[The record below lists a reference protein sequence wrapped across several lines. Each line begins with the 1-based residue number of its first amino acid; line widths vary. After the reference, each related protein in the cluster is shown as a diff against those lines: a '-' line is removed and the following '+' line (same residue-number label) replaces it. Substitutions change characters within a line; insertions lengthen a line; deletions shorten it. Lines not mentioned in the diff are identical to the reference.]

1 VSKKVV
7 AIGVSDNVRR
17 ASLAAIVF
25 SPLLVFVSGALRNQQ
40 ADNLLPAFFSTD
52 HITWFYWDQSR
63 YGSVQSFLAFPIQNI
78 HWNLLFQLNLRAAS
92 LIFLVTW
99 IVESCSRVSSIN
111 GRTSMQYLVAG
122 VFVVI
127 FLLTFQEAGDS
138 LIYGANAHPI
148 AVPFAMI
155 ALSLQIDQDR
165 QKKSIGSWIAMTLW
179 IVAFWGIA
187 IWTSLF
193 TALWAPPLLLLQL
206 SYLSKR
212 TRIFSVKMFVWLN
225 LNIFAVCLCFSMF
238 SRIAR
243 DGGENTSFVRGKF
256 FSEAL
261 KRSYVSIPLIAFVVI
276 GSIVLALTVLFGRN
290 WANLFS
296 FLATVLFIASVPIIA
311 ASTHVQLYSYMPRY
325 FAVEYLSSLLVL
337 AVMLGGYFSFEDT
350 GMLRRFRF
358 VRRKSLLA
366 VLASVFVIGVL
377 VSSTSGIQFGTGK
390 VDASGFINTGY
401 GISPSLEAEILGNTG
416 EQLNFVAGSYW
427 QVWPAVF
434 DLRSR
439 NQPVLAIT
447 KKAVHQERFISLY
460 SAKPLSGICVGEPI
474 KCWGSTIN
482 AQLGGVQ
489 LFSEIDSTVVGHL
502 SDGTSIRKM
511 WVSKYP
517 IRKLER

>member
-1 VSKKVV
+1 M
-7 AIGVSDNVRR
+7 
-17 ASLAAIVF
+17 F

-52 HITWFYWDQSR
+52 HLTWFYWDQSR

-78 HWNLLFQLNLRAAS
+78 HWNLLFQLHLRAAS
-92 LIFLVTW
+92 LIFLVIW
-99 IVESCSRVSSIN
+99 IVESCSRLSSIN
-111 GRTSMQYLVAG
+111 DRTSLQYLVAG

-165 QKKSIGSWIAMTLW
+165 QKVSIGSWIAVTLW
-179 IVAFWGIA
+179 IVAFWAIA

-193 TALWAPPLLLLQL
+193 TALWAPALALLELA
-206 SYLSKR
+206 YLSKR
-212 TRIFSVKMFVWLN
+212 TRIFSVNMLIWLT

-261 KRSYVSIPLIAFVVI
+261 KRNYISIPLIAYVVI
-276 GSIVLALTVLFGRN
+276 GLIVLALTVFFGRN
-290 WANLFS
+290 WTNLFA
-296 FLATVLFIASVPIIA
+296 FLATVCFIASVPIIA
-311 ASTHVQLYSYMPRY
+311 ASTHVQFYSYMPRY
-325 FAVEYLSSLLVL
+325 FAVEFMSSLLVL
-337 AVMLGGYFSFEDT
+337 AVMFGGYFSLKGTEIK
-350 GMLRRFRF
+350 RRIRA
-358 VRRKSLLA
+358 VRRRYIFA
-366 VLASVFVIGVL
+366 VLVSVFLIGVIA
-377 VSSTSGIQFGTGK
+377 SSTSGIHFGSGK

-401 GISPSLEAEILGNTG
+401 GISPSLEAEILANTG
-416 EQLNFVAGSYW
+416 DQLAFVAGSYW

-439 NQPVLAIT
+439 NQPALAIT
-447 KKAVHQERFISLY
+447 KKAVHQERFASLY
-460 SAKPLSGICVGEPI
+460 SAKPISGVCVGEPI

-489 LFSEIDSTVVGHL
+489 LFSEIDATVIGHL
-502 SDGTSIRKM
+502 SDGTPIRKM